1 MKKPVPPYQMIKKSR
16 DKARVTKRGHEI
28 NLEVHRVARDKSRG
42 IEICNA
48 KFISLNKL

>member
-28 NLEVHRVARDKSRG
+28 NLVLQRISRDKSRDTKEG
-42 IEICNA
+42 TR
-48 KFISLNKL
+48 